1 MTFGEKIKQERLKRG
16 MDQKHFAALIGVSFR
31 TVQNYETK
39 NVLPRTRDAYRK
51 IAAALG
57 VNVNYLLSDDEE
69 FLLTAKEQFGARG
82 KRDAEQLMQDA
93 GALFAGGVSSEHM
106 PTTALTAEDLTDG
119 GIGVLTLMVKCGLA
133 ASNGEARRLITQG
146 GVTLNGEKL
155 TDPKQI
161 LTAEAIR
168 AGETILKKGKKIFH
182 KVTVE

>member
-16 MDQKHFAALIGVSFR
+16 MDQKYFAALIGVSFR

-93 GALFAGGVSSEHM
+93 GALFAGGELAEEDM
-106 PTTALTAEDLTDG
+106 DAMMLALQQMYIDAKTRNRAKYTP
-119 GIGVLTLMVKCGLA
+119 
-133 ASNGEARRLITQG
+133 
-146 GVTLNGEKL
+146 EKFR
-155 TDPKQI
+155 QN
-161 LTAEAIR
+161 
-168 AGETILKKGKKIFH
+168 KKSTCTGD
-182 KVTVE
+182 

>member
-93 GALFAGGVSSEHM
+93 GALFAGGELAEEDM
-106 PTTALTAEDLTDG
+106 DAMMLALQQMYIDAKTRNRAKYTP
-119 GIGVLTLMVKCGLA
+119 
-133 ASNGEARRLITQG
+133 
-146 GVTLNGEKL
+146 EKFRQ
-155 TDPKQI
+155 D
-161 LTAEAIR
+161 
-168 AGETILKKGKKIFH
+168 KKSTG
-182 KVTVE
+182 TGD